1 MLVSATVEILHVV
14 WKMLVEKFKD
24 VNFGHE
30 KFVDFISYWKTLAK
44 PNGLPYQSDFNPAD
58 VRHLLQDITI
68 YEMLEDDTLRCRL
81 MGTGLVEGFGWD
93 YTDHDYL
100 SLWAEEDKPKLLYH
114 FKKMLEA
121 KMGIWTYLVAIAAS
135 GFEVSGP
142 AMCLPA
148 LDGNGKATRIIA
160 LTNEDTPQNSR
171 DPRED
176 KVVQVKATRISF
188 IDFN

>member
-1 MLVSATVEILHVV
+1 MI
-14 WKMLVEKFKD
+14 VEKFKD
-24 VNFGHE
+24 VEFGHE
-30 KFVDFISYWKTLAK
+30 KFVDFISYWMTLSKTD
-44 PNGLPYQSDFNPAD
+44 GLPYQSDFNPAD

-68 YEMLEDDTLRCRL
+68 YEMLEDDTLKCRL

-100 SLWAEEDKPKLLYH
+100 SLWAEEDRAKLLYH
-114 FKKMLEA
+114 FKKMLET
-121 KMGIWTYLVAIAAS
+121 KMGISTYLVAIAAS

-142 AMCLPA
+142 AICLPA
-148 LDGNGKATRIIA
+148 LDGNGNATRIIA
-160 LTNEDTPQNSR
+160 LTNEDTLKNSR